1 MKVLT
6 DKKVYH
12 FFVSYVFALIFL
24 LLSGLVFSEVIVHDF
39 KKQLFTHDYE
49 VAGYLIKHGMKP
61 SDAAYAFT
69 GSKSKQEI
77 SEGEQLLNALGY
89 KADVNNSL
97 VPDAGMLL
105 LKYRMMFMLIA
116 IFTGILIFTAF
127 FIYFRGNA
135 VKIQKAV
142 YSIQSFMDGDT
153 SVRIGSEEEGNLSK
167 LFASINMMAT
177 SLNTHI
183 EVEKRT
189 KLFLKDTISDISHQL
204 KTPLAALKM
213 YNEIMIEESA
223 NEDTIKKFSQKT
235 ANALE
240 RMENLIKSLLK
251 ITKLDSGTVILNK
264 KKENVESIMQKIAYS
279 FETRA
284 EKEQKTITLSGS
296 HDAILYC
303 DANWMTEAVSNL
315 VKNALDHTE
324 SHGKINVSW
333 EETQAAVKI
342 IVKDNGKGIHTEDV
356 HHIFKRFYRSRFS
369 QDTEGIGLG
378 LSLAKSI
385 TEAHNGTISVESE
398 LGKGSTFTMNFLKT
412 AEL

>member
-12 FFVSYVFALIFL
+12 FFVSYVFA
-24 LLSGLVFSEVIVHDF
+24 
-39 KKQLFTHDYE
+39 
-49 VAGYLIKHGMKP
+49 
-61 SDAAYAFT
+61 
-69 GSKSKQEI
+69 
-77 SEGEQLLNALGY
+77 
-89 KADVNNSL
+89 
-97 VPDAGMLL
+97 
-105 LKYRMMFMLIA
+105 
-116 IFTGILIFTAF
+116 LIFTAF

-142 YSIQSFMDGDT
+142 YSVQSFMDGDT

-167 LFASINMMAT
+167 LFASVNMMAT

-223 NEDTIKKFSQKT
+223 NEDTIKKFSAKT

-284 EKEQKTITLSGS
+284 EKEQKTITLSGP

-315 VKNALDHTE
+315 AKNALDHTE

-342 IVKDNGKGIHTEDV
+342 IVKDNGKGIHPEDV

-378 LSLAKSI
+378 LPLAKSI

-398 LGKGSTFTMNFLKT
+398 LGKGSTFTMNFLKI